1 MVFGGISHERLQI
14 NEDTVYAGGPYD
26 PANSQALS
34 ALPRVRELI
43 SAGRYSEAEAL
54 VNERMMGTPLRQ
66 MPYQPLAD
74 LVMDF
79 RGIGDVRGY
88 RRDLSLDAAVTTSG
102 FAVGDTSHVREAF
115 VSAVD
120 QCVVVRLRTLGA
132 KKLALRVWLDSEQD
146 VEVTPDGDG
155 LLLHGRNRGHQGVAP
170 QLTMALRLQVLLPAG
185 GQMHVSGSALE
196 VRNAEEVLLLLTAG
210 TNYRRYDDLSGDP
223 LAITSMQ
230 MNAAVARSY
239 ADLLERHQQEHRRL
253 FRRVHINLGPTAS
266 AHLPTDERVRDF
278 IHRDDPALAALY
290 HQFGRYLLICS
301 SRQGSQPANL
311 QGIWNDLMSPPWD
324 SKYTI
329 NINTQM
335 NYWPAHSSNL
345 SECSEPLHAM
355 IADLAVSG
363 SRTAQRMYNAR
374 GWVAHH
380 NTDLWRATAP
390 IDGARTGMW
399 PSGGAWLCQHL
410 WDHWEY
416 HRDRTFL
423 AQAYPLMKGA
433 AEFFVDTLIEDPRT
447 GEWVT
452 SPSQSPEQEH
462 PFGSTLC
469 AGPAMDSQLLRDL
482 FDHCA
487 AAADILGRDRQFATE
502 LRALREKLPPDRI
515 GASGQLQEWRED
527 WDMQAPDRHH
537 RHVSHLYGLYPSD
550 QINPRDT
557 PALAAAARRT
567 LEIRGDD
574 ATGWGLGWRL
584 NLWARLGDGEHAY
597 KVLEMLLSPD
607 RTYPNLFDAHPPF
620 QIDGNFGGTA
630 GITEM
635 LVQSWGGSVFLLPA
649 LPTAWPTGEVRG
661 LRVHGAATLNMAWRQ
676 GVLVWAEIQSER
688 GGHYEVSYA
697 GQTQV
702 IKLGS
707 GASRRVGIKEGR
719 FVSVVANDRV

>member
-1 MVFGGISHERLQI
+1 
-14 NEDTVYAGGPYD
+14 
-26 PANSQALS
+26 
-34 ALPRVRELI
+34 
-43 SAGRYSEAEAL
+43 
-54 VNERMMGTPLRQ
+54 
-66 MPYQPLAD
+66 
-74 LVMDF
+74 
-79 RGIGDVRGY
+79 
-88 RRDLSLDAAVTTSG
+88 
-102 FAVGDTSHVREAF
+102 
-115 VSAVD
+115 
-120 QCVVVRLRTLGA
+120 
-132 KKLALRVWLDSEQD
+132 
-146 VEVTPDGDG
+146 
-155 LLLHGRNRGHQGVAP
+155 
-170 QLTMALRLQVLLPAG
+170 
-185 GQMHVSGSALE
+185 
-196 VRNAEEVLLLLTAG
+196 
-210 TNYRRYDDLSGDP
+210 
-223 LAITSMQ
+223 
-230 MNAAVARSY
+230 
-239 ADLLERHQQEHRRL
+239 
-253 FRRVHINLGPTAS
+253 
-266 AHLPTDERVRDF
+266 
-278 IHRDDPALAALY
+278 
-290 HQFGRYLLICS
+290 
-301 SRQGSQPANL
+301 
-311 QGIWNDLMSPPWD
+311 MSPPWD